1 MLIPKLVRDMIIILM
16 LLSAVELLIC
26 QVMLQRFYLF
36 LVSHLELNKYK
47 VSGVDLL
54 NLRCVSETAMGIKS
68 RHRETLR
75 CFFSVGDYTGKIL
88 WNQWHFNESMLN

>member
-1 MLIPKLVRDMIIILM
+1 MLIPKLVSDMIIILM

-36 LVSHLELNKYK
+36 LVSHLELKKYK
-47 VSGVDLL
+47 VSGAELL
-54 NLRCVSETAMGIKS
+54 NLRCVSESAMGIKS

-88 WNQWHFNESMLN
+88 LTS